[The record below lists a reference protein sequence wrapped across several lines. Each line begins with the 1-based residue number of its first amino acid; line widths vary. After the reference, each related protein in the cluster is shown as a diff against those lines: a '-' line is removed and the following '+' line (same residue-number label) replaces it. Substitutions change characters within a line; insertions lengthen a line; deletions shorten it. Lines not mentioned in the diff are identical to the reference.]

1 MANVLLISS
10 KSLRE
15 QTNLSDNI
23 TDKFLLPAIKEVQN
37 VHLQQILGT
46 SLFKKLLDLVSE
58 GTISQE
64 ENKVYKTLIEKSKEF
79 LMYSVIA
86 QVIPIASFKVDAAG
100 TYQSATNEERN
111 VLNLADTMQVADMYT
126 HKADYY
132 KMRLQSFLMEHREDY
147 PELSDCDYYN
157 IHNNLYSAASSGL
170 WLGGVRSRGRTK
182 RPSFGYDRDI

>member
-10 KSLRE
+10 KTLRE
-15 QTNLSDNI
+15 HTNISDNI
-23 TDKFLLPAIKEVQN
+23 TDNFLLPAIREVQV
-37 VHLQQILGT
+37 VHLQQVLGS
-46 SLFKKLLDLVSE
+46 SLYEKLLDLVSE

-64 ENKVYKTLIEKSKEF
+64 ENKAYKTLIDKSKEF
-79 LMYSVIA
+79 LMYSVMA
-86 QVIPIASFKVDAAG
+86 QIIPITAFKIDNAG

-170 WLGGVRSRGRTK
+170 WLGGKRGKGRTK
-182 RPSFGYDRDI
+182 TPTFGYDYDL